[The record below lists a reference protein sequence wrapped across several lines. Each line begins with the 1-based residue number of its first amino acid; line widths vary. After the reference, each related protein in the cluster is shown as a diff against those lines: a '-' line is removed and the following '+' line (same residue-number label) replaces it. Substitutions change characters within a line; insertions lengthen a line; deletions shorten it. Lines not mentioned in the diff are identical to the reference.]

1 MEILRI
7 ENLSFI
13 YPNSDKKALD
23 DISFSVNEGDFIVVC
38 GRSGCGKTTLLKAIK
53 REMTPHGAMDGRI
66 FYNGVPLEKLDARTT
81 AKDIGYVVQKPEG
94 QIITDK
100 VWHELAFGLESLG
113 LSTQAIR
120 RRAGEM
126 ANYFGIHHWFR
137 EDTKTLSGGQ
147 KQILNLASIMA
158 MQPQILLLD
167 EPTSQLDPIAASEF
181 ISTLYK
187 LNRELGLTIIIVEHR
202 LEEVFPIADKVMV
215 MDESRIAVLA
225 PPRSVW
231 RDLTYI
237 NEDHPMLEAMPSA
250 VRIFSKLCRHG
261 ADVECPLTVKE
272 GRQFINNNYNEK
284 TTEKPMQLTEKKD
297 EVISLKN
304 VWFRYERD
312 LPDILRGVSLKL
324 FEGEIYCLLGG
335 NGTGKTTTLNVASG
349 LMKAYRGKV
358 EIRGKAIQK
367 YSKKELYRS
376 NIALLPQDPQT
387 IFLKSTVSED
397 YEEITKT
404 LGFDR
409 QKAKSMIEDV
419 AEKLD
424 IAHLMAKHPYDL
436 SGGEQQ
442 KCALGK
448 LLLLQPR
455 ILMLDE
461 PTKGLDPF
469 TKNALIS
476 ILKELKGQGLTMFL
490 VTHDVEFACK
500 IADRCALFFDGE
512 VISEDVPS
520 LFFAQNNFYTTA
532 ANRMVRRR
540 FPYAVTVEDVIE
552 QCMDQK
558 IKKRTYEKNL

>member
-7 ENLSFI
+7 ENLNFA

-66 FYNGVPLEKLDARTT
+66 VYNGVSLDKLDARTA

-113 LSTQAIR
+113 LSTPVIR
-120 RRAGEM
+120 RRVGEM

-147 KQILNLASIMA
+147 KQILNLASVMA

-215 MDESRIAVLA
+215 MDESRISVFA

-231 RDLTYI
+231 RNLTCI
-237 NEDHPMLEAMPSA
+237 NKDHPMIEALPSA
-250 VRIFSKLCRHG
+250 VRIYSKLDGHG
-261 ADVECPLTVKE
+261 ADEECPLTVKE
-272 GRQFINNNYNEK
+272 GRQVINNNYDER
-284 TTEKPMQLTEKKD
+284 TTEKPKQPAEKRN
-297 EVISLKN
+297 EVVLLKN

-376 NIALLPQDPQT
+376 NVALLPQDTQT
-387 IFLKSTVSED
+387 VFLKSTVSED

-404 LGFDR
+404 LCYDK
-409 QKAKSMIEDV
+409 QKTKRVIDEISQ
-419 AEKLD
+419 KLN
-424 IAHLMAKHPYDL
+424 IGHLMAKHPYDL

-448 LLLLQPR
+448 MLLLQPK

-476 ILKELKGQGLTMFL
+476 TLKELKGQGLTLFL

-512 VISEDVPS
+512 VISEDIPS
-520 LFFAQNNFYTTA
+520 LFFAENNFYTTA
-532 ANRMVRRR
+532 ANRMARRR
-540 FPYAVTVEDVIE
+540 FPYSVTVEDVIE
-552 QCMDQK
+552 QCMSH
-558 IKKRTYEKNL
+558 KKEKAGI

>member
-7 ENLSFI
+7 ENLNFT
-13 YPNSDKKALD
+13 YPNSDKTALD
-23 DISFSVNEGDFIVVC
+23 DISFSVDEGDFIVVC

-53 REMTPHGAMDGRI
+53 REMTPHGAMEGRI
-66 FYNGVPLEKLDARTT
+66 VYNGVPLEKLDARTT

-113 LSTQAIR
+113 LSTPAIR
-120 RRAGEM
+120 RRVGEM

-147 KQILNLASIMA
+147 KQILNLASVMA

-215 MDESRIAVLA
+215 MDESKIAVFA
-225 PPRSVW
+225 PPRLVW
-231 RDLTYI
+231 RNLTDI
-237 NEDHPMLEAMPSA
+237 NKNHPMIDALPSA
-250 VRIFSKLCRHG
+250 VRIYSKLFSPG
-261 ADVECPLTVKE
+261 TDEECPLTVKE
-272 GRQFINNNYNEK
+272 GRQFINNNYDE
-284 TTEKPMQLTEKKD
+284 TITETPSKSGGEQD
-297 EVISLKN
+297 VVISLRN

-312 LPDILRGVSLKL
+312 LPDILRGASLNIY
-324 FEGEIYCLLGG
+324 EGEIYCLLGG

-349 LMKAYRGKV
+349 IMKAYRGKV
-358 EIRGKAIQK
+358 EIKGKAIQK

-387 IFLKSTVSED
+387 VFLKSTVAED
-397 YEEITKT
+397 YEEITRT
-404 LGFDR
+404 LGFD
-409 QKAKSMIEDV
+409 KKKTKSMIDDV
-419 AEKLD
+419 AEKLE
-424 IAHLMAKHPYDL
+424 IGHLMAKHPYDL

-448 LLLLQPR
+448 MLLLQPK

-476 ILKELKGQGLTMFL
+476 ILKELKGQGLTLFL

-520 LFFAQNNFYTTA
+520 LFFAENNFYTTA
-532 ANRMVRRR
+532 ANRMSRRR

-552 QCMDQK
+552 QCMNQK
-558 IKKRTYEKNL
+558 KKRKTYEKKF